1 MIAMLVVALV
11 AGLVVGNLRREK
23 PVHVTNAPTPTAA
36 DAAAC
41 KKLSAALPSTIG
53 DSLKARKVTPNS
65 PFLHAW
71 GTPGVVLRCGV
82 GYPPNFLTT
91 SQGGEVGGILWFP
104 TQTAGAVVY
113 TSVDRIPRVSVAVPS
128 HYSQSFD
135 ILTSLSGAVK
145 KTTAGR

>member
-1 MIAMLVVALV
+1 MFALLAIALA

-23 PVHVTNAPTPTAA
+23 PVRVTNLPNPTAA

-53 DSLKARKVTPNS
+53 DDLKSRKVTPSS
-65 PFLHAW
+65 PLLRAW

-91 SQGGEVGGILWFP
+91 SQGSEVGGVLWFP
-104 TQTAGAVVY
+104 TQTDDAVIY
-113 TSVDRIPRVSVAVPS
+113 TSVDRVPRVSVAVPS

-135 ILTSLSGAVK
+135 ILTSLSDAVRR
-145 KTTAGR
+145 TTGGQ